1 MDYKKKTL
9 QLIYSEYEQMVEI
22 KERYFKEIELFV
34 VVKMD
39 KLGDILY
46 DSIKN
51 EKSNTILLLD
61 EDVENEINNLQE
73 QFLKYR
79 SCVVFPYFCKEF
91 DGKKIFQNFSCDI
104 IENGM
109 EYFAYRIDS
118 SLKEC
123 SLFDIGSNGMAMAL
137 DCMGDDD
144 SCKIAYNKTLKVIS
158 LDNQSNEYEIINN
171 NISCVNNEMII
182 SGNSIHLVDDI
193 LEEVLRR
200 ENELKRDK
208 PKCII
213 PLGYKFSYLWKI
225 PICIKKIQPMYKMK
239 LIQCGNRFDETYL
252 IIGVED
258 E

>member
-1 MDYKKKTL
+1 MNYKKKAL
-9 QLIYSEYEQMVEI
+9 QLIYSDYEQMIEI
-22 KERYFKEIELFV
+22 KEKYFKEIELFV
-34 VVKMD
+34 VVKTD

-46 DSIKN
+46 DSIKK
-51 EKSNTILLLD
+51 EKNNTILILN
-61 EDVENEINNLQE
+61 EDVDNEINHLQE

-79 SCVVFPYFCKEF
+79 SCVVFSYSCKGV
-91 DGKKIFQNFSCDI
+91 DNKKIFQNLSCDI

-123 SLFDIGSNGMAMAL
+123 SLFDIGSNGMCMAL
-137 DCMGDDD
+137 GFFEDED
-144 SCKIAYNKTLKVIS
+144 SHKIIYDRTLRVIS
-158 LDNQSNEYEIINN
+158 QDNQYNEYEITNN

-182 SGNSIHLVDDI
+182 SGNPVILVDDI
-193 LEEVLRR
+193 LEEVSKR
-200 ENELKRDK
+200 ENELKKDK

-252 IIGVED
+252 IIDVED